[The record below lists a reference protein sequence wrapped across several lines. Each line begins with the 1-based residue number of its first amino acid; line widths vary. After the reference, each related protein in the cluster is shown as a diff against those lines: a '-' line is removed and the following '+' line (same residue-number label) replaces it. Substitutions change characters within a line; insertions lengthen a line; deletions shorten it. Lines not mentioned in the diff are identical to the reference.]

1 MSSVQPPEGENVI
14 SLQNISRNFLSML
27 QRQHDMLAYSLAGL
41 RTADPKAYD
50 YYSTVSRVMPAPQV
64 HLPHD
69 QMLAYA
75 RNLMLRTSIND
86 LIGLSA
92 ECMNH
97 CHLLCTLI
105 RVRGKQ
111 QQVSPDL
118 DKQIAQ
124 KHEAFCRL
132 NLQEK
137 FNELEATFDIICDLE
152 DGIFSLAAA
161 LRVLVRGG
169 MVTNDDITPDGS
181 LTLEFKA
188 MKDVEVPNDSPE
200 DLPENTPVER
210 PLGLTGTPQ
219 VNLTGG
225 LNKATKT
232 ISKLSDTQRTFRP
245 GEMLDLTDEEVLGLN
260 ITVAK
265 FFDGLFRSVEHYGR
279 SSLGDPS

>member
-1 MSSVQPPEGENVI
+1 MSTEQPPEGENVI

-27 QRQHDMLAYSLAGL
+27 QRQHDMLAYSIAAL
-41 RTADPKAYD
+41 RTSDPKAYA
-50 YYSTVSRVMPAPQV
+50 YFSTVSRVMPAPQV

-75 RNLMLRTSIND
+75 RNLLLRTSIND
-86 LIGLSA
+86 LLGLSS

-105 RVRGKQ
+105 RVRGKEQ
-111 QQVSPDL
+111 KVTPELDRQV
-118 DKQIAQ
+118 AE
-124 KHEAFCRL
+124 KHEAFIRMS
-132 NLQEK
+132 LQDK

-152 DGIFSLAAA
+152 DAVFSLAAA

-169 MVTNDDITPDGS
+169 MVTNDDIAPDGC

-188 MKDVEVPNDSPE
+188 MKDIEVPNDSPE
-200 DLPENTPVER
+200 ASPENAPVAR
-210 PLGLTGTPQ
+210 PVGLTGTPQ
-219 VNLTGG
+219 VNLSGG

-245 GEMLDLTDEEVLGLN
+245 GEMLDLTDEEILGLN

-265 FFDGLFRSVEHYGR
+265 FFDGLFRSIDHYGR
-279 SSLGDPS
+279 SALGEAS